1 MIDGLTSISL
11 DNDTI
16 TIRKAIE
23 KYQNLSSISIKV
35 IQEYNINAT
44 NNFSLDSF
52 NPEYIVNS

>member
-35 IQEYNINAT
+35 IQENINAT